1 MGRPFP
7 RKRPYADDLPEN
19 QHKKMGRPSSY
30 RPEYCQLVIDCMAQ
44 GYSLTAFAG
53 EIRHSMDA
61 VCDWIAKHEDFSYA
75 VKQGR
80 AARVQALE
88 TRLLSAN
95 NGGTAA
101 TSIFALKNADP
112 NEWKEVRYAS
122 HDHNVKIETLSD
134 EQLMAIASGRH
145 VENAGVLE
153 VQYNRL
159 FEKPKQVKP
168 PSE

>member
-1 MGRPFP
+1 MAPFA
-7 RKRPYADDLPEN
+7 RKRPYACDLPEN

-30 RPEYCQLVIDCMAQ
+30 RAEFCDQVVDYMGQ
-44 GYSLTAFAG
+44 GFSLTAFAG
-53 EIRHSMDA
+53 EIGHCVDSLYEWIGTHS
-61 VCDWIAKHEDFSYA
+61 DFSEA
-75 VKQGR
+75 VKRGR

-88 TRLLSAN
+88 KRLLSAT
-95 NGGTAA
+95 NGGTAS

-112 NEWKEVRYAS
+112 TEWKEVRYATY
-122 HDHNVKIETLSD
+122 DHNLKLETLSD
-134 EQLMAIASGRH
+134 EQLMAIAAGRH

-168 PSE
+168 PSK